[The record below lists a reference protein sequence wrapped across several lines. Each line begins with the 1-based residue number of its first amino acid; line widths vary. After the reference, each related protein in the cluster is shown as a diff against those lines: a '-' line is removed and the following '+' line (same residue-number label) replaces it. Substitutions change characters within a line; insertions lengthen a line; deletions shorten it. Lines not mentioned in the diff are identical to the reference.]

1 LLDRKNYILYILN
14 IYLCQIF
21 FIHSLLHFPELE
33 IFAMNIG
40 PMIRRHRKEQKLTLK
55 TVAAKAGISE
65 GFLSQVENNVNSPS
79 VDTLVK
85 ICNAI
90 DVNTGDLLNLAENQQ
105 KLNVIRRM
113 DLDDVEIPPAGFV
126 TRRFVPPENRTV
138 VDSAVLIIAPGKSI
152 PIRKNIKSGQE
163 MLCILKGT
171 LELTH
176 GEETVIMEAGDT
188 AHYWVEPRKQ
198 IIMNKTKETAMVFWV
213 GTI

>member
-1 LLDRKNYILYILN
+1 
-14 IYLCQIF
+14 
-21 FIHSLLHFPELE
+21 
-33 IFAMNIG
+33 MNIG
-40 PMIRRHRKEQKLTLK
+40 PMIRRYRKEQKLTLK

-90 DVNTGDLLNLAENQQ
+90 DVNAGDLLNLAENQQ
-105 KLNVIRRM
+105 QLNIIRKA
-113 DLDDVEIPPAGFV
+113 DLNDVEIPRAGFV
-126 TRRFVPPENRTV
+126 TRRFVPPESRTV
-138 VDSAVLIIAPGKSI
+138 VDTAVLIIAPGKSI
-152 PIRKNIKSGQE
+152 PIRKNLKNGQE

-176 GEETVIMEAGDT
+176 GDKTIIMGEGDMV
-188 AHYWVEPRKQ
+188 HYWVEPRKQ
-198 IIMNKTKETAMVFWV
+198 IILNKTNEIAMAFWV